1 MRLGARS
8 RRSRSG
14 GSQCGRRHQVRDDAR
29 TNRIILTSMVYVNS
43 FFSLLQAEA
52 MIELVPAAERGD
64 LATVQVYADKGVDVD
79 LRGEVLSP

>member
-1 MRLGARS
+1 
-8 RRSRSG
+8 
-14 GSQCGRRHQVRDDAR
+14 
-29 TNRIILTSMVYVNS
+29 
-43 FFSLLQAEA
+43 